1 MQLFVRGPGN
11 ATTVVEI
18 GAEENVRV
26 LKLLLWARM
35 RIPVE
40 RMWLESGGR
49 HLRDEMSMAYYGLG
63 QESMIWCH
71 IRAGGGDCPVCREN
85 LQRG

>member
-11 ATTVVEI
+11 ATTMVEMDA
-18 GAEENVRV
+18 GESVRM
-26 LKLLLWARM
+26 LKLLLWVRL

-49 HLRDEMSMAYYGLG
+49 SLQDERTLGFYGLG
-63 QESMIWCH
+63 AEAIIWCH

-85 LQRG
+85 RG